1 MRSWKMMTKGEEE
14 LRALLLAKGFFPDD
28 IDPFIANLKE
38 GDYFIHGR
46 EVLKVT
52 WDNIMGCQEDGVF
65 YSIKAENFP
74 EELENDFEVGV

>member
-1 MRSWKMMTKGEEE
+1 MMTKGEEE

-28 IDPFIANLKE
+28 IDPFIGNLKE
-38 GDYFIHGR
+38 GDYFIHGG

-65 YSIKAENFP
+65 YSIKAENYR
-74 EELENDFEVGV
+74 EVWA